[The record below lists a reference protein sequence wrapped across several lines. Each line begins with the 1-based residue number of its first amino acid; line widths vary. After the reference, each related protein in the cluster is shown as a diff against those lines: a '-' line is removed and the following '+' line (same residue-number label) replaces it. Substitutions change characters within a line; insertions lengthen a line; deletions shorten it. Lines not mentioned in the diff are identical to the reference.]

1 MKLLIALILAMA
13 SVAAFATPEQ
23 MDAFRSALKLN
34 KESSLFKAECTTCH
48 TKPPEHNPFGK
59 DLKASLRMS
68 GEKTLNLKVIESVYA
83 KDSDGDGW
91 SNGDEI
97 NQGFLPGDP
106 NSHPAGMPPVQSH
119 HTKMMGANMDNSPG
133 AQKSAIDQ
141 ILPKHSLHPAVV
153 HFPIALF
160 LFGAVLEFAGWR
172 RKLATV
178 REAGWYCV
186 LFGTLSTL
194 LTIPTGFMAFFRN
207 GFQWQGAA
215 LIHLI
220 LALSATLLMT
230 VTVLWR
236 KKTMHESYAYFA
248 LLATSALLVGAAG
261 HFGAQLVYG

>member
-1 MKLLIALILAMA
+1 MKFFIALVMAMA

-23 MDAFRSALKLN
+23 MDAFRLALKLN
-34 KESSLFKAECTTCH
+34 NQSGLFKAECTTCH
-48 TKPPEHNPFGK
+48 TKPPEHNSFGK
-59 DLKASLRMS
+59 DLKAALKAS
-68 GEKTLNLKVIESVYA
+68 GEKTVNLKIIESVYA

-91 SNGDEI
+91 PNIEEI
-97 NQGFLPGDP
+97 KQGFLPGDP
-106 NSHPAGMPPVQSH
+106 NSHPAGMPPNQSDH
-119 HTKMMGANMDNSPG
+119 KKMMGANMDSPPG
-133 AQKSAIDQ
+133 GQKSLIDQ
-141 ILPKHSLHPAVV
+141 IVPKHSLHPAVV

-160 LFGAVLEFAGWR
+160 LFGAALEFAGWR
-172 RKLATV
+172 RKLATL

-215 LIHLI
+215 LIHLV

-230 VTVLWR
+230 MTVFWR
-236 KKTMHESYAYFA
+236 KKMMHESYAYFA
-248 LLATSALLVGAAG
+248 LLALSALLVGAAG